1 VAHAPRDARPAN
13 RVRHDLRLFNTLTRQ
28 VEPFVPL
35 HPPRVSFYMCGPTV
49 WNYAHVGNFRTFL
62 MGDVLRRYLAYAGYD
77 VLMIMNITDVDDR
90 IIRMAGEAGT
100 SIRAFTDRYTRAFFE
115 DRDFLRIRP
124 ADVYTRATDY
134 LPAMTALV
142 QQLLDRNV
150 AYRGDDG
157 SIYFGI
163 TRFPTYGR
171 LSRVDTR
178 ELKPGARVRSDEYAK
193 DAVQDFALWKAAS
206 PADEAVG
213 AAWNANFGRGRPG
226 WHLECSAMAL
236 TELRNRLGVETLDL
250 HAGGVDL
257 VFPHHEN
264 EIAQSEGAT
273 GQPFSRCWVHGEFL
287 TIGGTKM
294 SKRFGNTLTVRDL
307 REEGVHPAAFR
318 TLVFS
323 THYRQSL
330 NYNDEAL
337 QAATEGMRRLGAFR
351 ARLVEVVGGGAPGQ
365 GPNEAAVLDRQFR
378 DAMDDDL
385 GTPKA
390 MGAIFTFVR
399 DANRALDA
407 GAWDAPTAAAAL
419 GVFDRVLD
427 VLDVLPGDARVADD
441 LAAWVE
447 ERLAARQ
454 AARKARDF
462 ATADAIRAEL
472 TGRGIELEDTP
483 HGTRW
488 KQR

>member
-1 VAHAPRDARPAN
+1 MSDG
-13 RVRHDLRLFNTLTRQ
+13 LRLHNTLTRRI
-28 VEPFVPL
+28 EPFLPL
-35 HPPRVSFYMCGPTV
+35 HPPRVTFYMCGPTV

-62 MGDVLRRYLAYAGYD
+62 LGDVLRRYLAYAGFD

-100 SIRAFTDRYTRAFFE
+100 TIRAFTDRFTAAFFE

-124 ADVYTRATDY
+124 ADVYTRATDFI
-134 LPAMTALV
+134 PAMTRLV
-142 QQLLDRNV
+142 ETLLARGV

-157 SIYFGI
+157 SVYFAI
-163 TRFPTYGR
+163 ARFPTYGR
-171 LSRVDTR
+171 LSQLDTR
-178 ELKPGARVRSDEYAK
+178 ELKAGARVQSDEYAK
-193 DAVQDFALWKAAS
+193 EDVQDFALWKAVA
-206 PADEAVG
+206 PADEAAG
-213 AAWNANFGRGRPG
+213 AAWDAPFGRGRPG

-236 TELRNRLGVETLDL
+236 SEIRERFGVETLDL

-287 TIGGTKM
+287 TMAGTKM

-318 TLVFS
+318 MLALS
-323 THYRQSL
+323 THYRQTL

-351 ARLVEVVGGGAPGQ
+351 SRLAESAAGAGPGTLPGDADTLQ
-365 GPNEAAVLDRQFR
+365 RQFR
-378 DAMDDDL
+378 EAMDEDL

-390 MGAIFTFVR
+390 LGAIFTFVR
-399 DANRALDA
+399 DANRALDR
-407 GAWDAPTAAAAL
+407 GEWDAASAAAAL
-419 GVFDRVLD
+419 STFDAVLD
-427 VLDVLPGDARVADD
+427 VLDVLPGDAVVADD

-447 ERLAARQ
+447 ERIAARQ

-462 ATADAIRAEL
+462 ALADAIRKEIAD
-472 TGRGIELEDTP
+472 RGIELEDTP
-483 HGTRW
+483 GGTRW
-488 KQR
+488 KRRS

>member
-1 VAHAPRDARPAN
+1 MPTASPRIY
-13 RVRHDLRLFNTLTRQ
+13 NTLTRQ

-35 HPPRVSFYMCGPTV
+35 HPPRVTFYMCGPTV

-62 MGDVLRRYLAYAGYD
+62 LGDVLRRYLAYAGHD
-77 VLMIMNITDVDDR
+77 VCMIMNITDVDDR

-100 SIRAFTDRYTRAFFE
+100 TIRAFTDRYTQAFFE

-124 ADVYTRATDY
+124 ADLYTRATDY
-134 LPAMTALV
+134 LPAMIALV
-142 QQLLDRNV
+142 ARLLERGV

-157 SIYFGI
+157 SIYFSI
-163 TRFPTYGR
+163 SRFPAYGR

-178 ELKPGARVRSDEYAK
+178 ELKPGARVQSDEYAK
-193 DAVQDFALWKAAS
+193 EDVQDFALWKAAS
-206 PADEAVG
+206 AADEAVG
-213 AAWNANFGRGRPG
+213 AAWDAPFGRGRPG

-236 TELRNRLGVETLDL
+236 TEIRERFGVETLDL

-287 TIGGTKM
+287 TIAGTKM
-294 SKRFGNTLTVRDL
+294 SKRFGNILTARDL
-307 REEGVHPAAFR
+307 KEEGVHPAAFR
-318 TLVFS
+318 MLAFS

-351 ARLVEVVGGGAPGQ
+351 ERLAAAAGAAPPGR
-365 GPNEAAVLDRQFR
+365 PPAEADVLDREFR
-378 DAMDDDL
+378 EAMDDDL

-390 MGAIFTFVR
+390 LGVSFTFVR
-399 DANRALDA
+399 DANRALDRS
-407 GAWDAPTAAAAL
+407 AWDASAAAAAL
-419 GVFDRVLD
+419 ATFDALMD
-427 VLDVLPGDARVADD
+427 VLDVLPGADAVADD
-441 LAAWVE
+441 LSAWVV
-447 ERLAARQ
+447 ERIAARQ

-462 ATADAIRAEL
+462 AQADAIRREI
-472 TGRGIELEDTP
+472 TERGIELEDTP
-483 HGTRW
+483 QGTRW
-488 KQR
+488 KRK

>member
-1 VAHAPRDARPAN
+1 MSRG
-13 RVRHDLRLFNTLTRQ
+13 LRLHNTLTRQ

-35 HPPRVSFYMCGPTV
+35 HPPRVTFYMCGPTV

-62 MGDVLRRYLAYAGYD
+62 LGDVLRRYLAYAGYD
-77 VLMIMNITDVDDR
+77 VCMIMNITDVDDR
-90 IIRMAGEAGT
+90 IIRMAGDVGT
-100 SIRAFTDRYTRAFFE
+100 TVRAFTDRYTAAFFE

-134 LPAMTALV
+134 IPAMAALV
-142 QQLLDRNV
+142 ATLLERGV

-157 SIYFGI
+157 SVYFAIG
-163 TRFPTYGR
+163 RFPTYGR

-178 ELKPGARVRSDEYAK
+178 ELKAGARVQSDEYAK
-193 DAVQDFALWKAAS
+193 EDVQDFALWKAAS
-206 PADEAVG
+206 PADEAAA
-213 AAWNANFGRGRPG
+213 AAWDAPFGRGRPG

-236 TELRNRLGVETLDL
+236 TEIRERFGVETLDL
-250 HAGGVDL
+250 HAGGKDL

-273 GQPFSRCWVHGEFL
+273 GAAFARCWVHGEFL
-287 TIGGTKM
+287 TIAGTKM

-318 TLVFS
+318 MLVFS
-323 THYRQSL
+323 THYRQSV

-351 ARLVEVVGGGAPGQ
+351 VRLTEAAAGAAAGGAP
-365 GPNEAAVLDRQFR
+365 PEAETLRQEFR
-378 DAMDDDL
+378 TAMDDDL

-390 MGAIFTFVR
+390 LAAVFNFVR
-399 DANRALDA
+399 DANRALDR
-407 GAWDAPTAAAAL
+407 GAWDAAATAAARAA
-419 GVFDRVLD
+419 FDAVTD
-427 VLDVLPGDARVADD
+427 VLDVLPGAETVADD

-447 ERLAARQ
+447 EQIAARQ
-454 AARKARDF
+454 EARKARDF
-462 ATADAIRAEL
+462 ARADAIRRDL
-472 TGRGIELEDTP
+472 TERGIELEDTP
-483 HGTRW
+483 QGTRW
-488 KQR
+488 KQRS

>member
-1 VAHAPRDARPAN
+1 MKPA
-13 RVRHDLRLFNTLTRQ
+13 LRLYNTLTRR
-28 VEPFVPL
+28 VERFSPL
-35 HPPRVSFYMCGPTV
+35 DPPRVTFYMCGPTV

-62 MGDVLRRYLAYAGYD
+62 LGDVLRRYLAYAGFD
-77 VLMIMNITDVDDR
+77 VCMIMNITDVDDR

-100 SIRAFTDRYTRAFFE
+100 TIRAFTDRYTQAFFE
-115 DRDFLRIRP
+115 DRDYLRIRP

-134 LPAMTALV
+134 LPAMVALV
-142 QQLLDRNV
+142 ARLLERGV

-157 SIYFGI
+157 SIYFAI
-163 TRFPTYGR
+163 NRFPTYGR

-178 ELKPGARVRSDEYAK
+178 ELKAGARVQSDEYAK
-193 DAVQDFALWKAAS
+193 EDVQDFALWKAAS
-206 PADEAVG
+206 AADEAAG
-213 AAWNANFGRGRPG
+213 AAWDAPFGRGRPG

-236 TELRNRLGVETLDL
+236 AEIRERFGVETLDL

-257 VFPHHEN
+257 TFPHHEN

-273 GQPFSRCWVHGEFL
+273 GRPFSRCWVHGEFL
-287 TIGGTKM
+287 TMAGTKM

-318 TLVFS
+318 MLAYS

-337 QAATEGMRRLGAFR
+337 QGATEGMRRLGAFR
-351 ARLVEVVGGGAPGQ
+351 QRLAEVAGGMAPA
-365 GPNEAAVLDRQFR
+365 GPPPEAAALERSFR
-378 DAMDDDL
+378 EAMDEDL

-390 MGAIFTFVR
+390 LGALFTFVR
-399 DANRALDA
+399 DANRALD
-407 GAWDAPTAAAAL
+407 GSAWDAAAAAAAL
-419 GVFDRVLD
+419 RAFDAIID
-427 VLDVLPGDARVADD
+427 VLDVLPGEERVEDD

-447 ERLAARQ
+447 ERIAARQ

-462 ATADAIRAEL
+462 ARADAIRQEITA
-472 TGRGIELEDTP
+472 RGIELEDTP
-483 HGTRW
+483 QGTRW
-488 KQR
+488 KRSQS

>member
-1 VAHAPRDARPAN
+1 VSA
-13 RVRHDLRLFNTLTRQ
+13 LRLYNTLTRR

-35 HPPRVSFYMCGPTV
+35 HPPRVVFYMCGPTV

-62 MGDVLRRYLAYAGYD
+62 LGDVLRRYLAHSGLT
-77 VLMIMNITDVDDR
+77 VHLIMNITDVDDR
-90 IIRMAGEAGT
+90 IIRMAGEHGT
-100 SIRAFTDRYTRAFFE
+100 TIRLFTDRFTQAFFE

-134 LPAMTALV
+134 IPSMVALV
-142 QQLLDRNV
+142 STLLDRGV

-157 SIYFGI
+157 SIYFAI
-163 TRFPTYGR
+163 RRFPTYGR

-178 ELKPGARVRSDEYAK
+178 ELKAGARVQSDEYAK
-193 DAVQDFALWKAAS
+193 DDVQDFALWKAATA
-206 PADEAVG
+206 ADEAAG
-213 AAWNANFGRGRPG
+213 AAWDAPFGRGRPG

-236 TELRNRLGVETLDL
+236 AEIRERFGVETLDL

-257 VFPHHEN
+257 AFPHHEN

-287 TIGGTKM
+287 TMAGTKM

-318 TLVFS
+318 MLAYS

-330 NYNDEAL
+330 NYNDAAL

-351 ARLVEVVGGGAPGQ
+351 ARLAGAAAGAAPG
-365 GPNEAAVLDRQFR
+365 GEPPEAAALDQAFR

-390 MGAIFTFVR
+390 LGAVFTFVR
-399 DANRALDA
+399 DANRALDRS
-407 GAWDAPTAAAAL
+407 AWDAGAAAAAL
-419 GVFDRVLD
+419 ATFDGLMD
-427 VLDVLPGDARVADD
+427 VLDVLPGEDTVEDD
-441 LAAWVE
+441 VAAWVE
-447 ERLAARQ
+447 ERIAARQ

-462 ATADAIRAEL
+462 ALADAIRQEL
-472 TGRGIELEDTP
+472 AGRGIELEDTP
-483 HGTRW
+483 QGTRW
-488 KQR
+488 TRR

>member
-1 VAHAPRDARPAN
+1 MSDG
-13 RVRHDLRLFNTLTRQ
+13 LRLHNTLTRQ
-28 VEPFVPL
+28 IEPFAPL
-35 HPPRVSFYMCGPTV
+35 HPPRVTFYMCGPTV

-62 MGDVLRRYLAYAGYD
+62 LGDVLRRYLAYAGYD

-100 SIRAFTDRYTRAFFE
+100 TIRAFTDRFTAAFFE
-115 DRDFLRIRP
+115 DRDYLRIRP

-134 LPAMTALV
+134 IPSMTGLV
-142 QQLLDRNV
+142 TGLLDRGV

-157 SIYFGI
+157 SVYFAIG
-163 TRFPTYGR
+163 RFPTYGR
-171 LSRVDTR
+171 LSRLDTR
-178 ELKPGARVRSDEYAK
+178 ELKAGARVQSDEYAK
-193 DAVQDFALWKAAS
+193 EDVQDFALWKAAS
-206 PADEAVG
+206 PADEAAG
-213 AAWNANFGRGRPG
+213 AAWDAPFGRGRPG

-236 TELRNRLGVETLDL
+236 AEIRERFGVETLDL

-287 TIGGTKM
+287 TIAGTKM

-318 TLVFS
+318 MLVFS

-337 QAATEGMRRLGAFR
+337 QAATEGVRRLGVFR
-351 ARLVEVVGGGAPGQ
+351 ARLADAAGPAPAEGLPPEVGALRQ
-365 GPNEAAVLDRQFR
+365 QFR
-378 DAMDDDL
+378 DAMNEDL

-390 MGAIFTFVR
+390 LGAVFTFVR
-399 DANRALDA
+399 DANRALDQ
-407 GAWDAPTAAAAL
+407 GAWDPATAAAAL
-419 GVFDRVLD
+419 AAFDAIVD
-427 VLDVLPGDARVADD
+427 VLDVLPGEVQVEDD

-447 ERLAARQ
+447 ERIAARQ

-462 ATADAIRAEL
+462 ARADAIRQEML
-472 TGRGIELEDTP
+472 DRGIELEDTP
-483 HGTRW
+483 QGTRW
-488 KQR
+488 KQKP

>member
-1 VAHAPRDARPAN
+1 MGDG
-13 RVRHDLRLFNTLTRQ
+13 LRLHNTLTRRI
-28 VEPFVPL
+28 ELFVPL
-35 HPPRVSFYMCGPTV
+35 HPPRVTFYMCGPTV

-62 MGDVLRRYLAYAGYD
+62 LGDVLRRYLAYTGAD

-100 SIRAFTDRYTRAFFE
+100 TIRAFTDRFTAAFFE

-134 LPAMTALV
+134 LPAMTRLV
-142 QQLLDRNV
+142 GTLLERGV
-150 AYRGDDG
+150 AYRGEDG
-157 SIYFGI
+157 SVYFAIG
-163 TRFPTYGR
+163 RFPTYGR
-171 LSRVDTR
+171 LSQLDTR
-178 ELKPGARVRSDEYAK
+178 ELRAGARVQSDEYAK
-193 DAVQDFALWKAAS
+193 EDVQDFALWKAAS
-206 PADEAVG
+206 PADEAAG
-213 AAWNANFGRGRPG
+213 AAWDAPFGRGRPG

-236 TELRNRLGVETLDL
+236 SEIRERFGVETLDL

-287 TIGGTKM
+287 TIAGTKM

-318 TLVFS
+318 MLVFS

-330 NYNDEAL
+330 NYQDEAL
-337 QAATEGMRRLGAFR
+337 HAATEGMRRLGAFR
-351 ARLVEVVGGGAPGQ
+351 SRLVERAGHASPGEL
-365 GPNEAAVLDRQFR
+365 PAEAGVLLQQFR
-378 DAMDDDL
+378 EAMDDDL

-390 MGAIFTFVR
+390 LGVIFTFVR
-399 DANRALDA
+399 DANRALDQE
-407 GAWDAPTAAAAL
+407 AWDAATAAAAL
-419 GVFDRVLD
+419 AAFDAVAD
-427 VLDVLPGDARVADD
+427 VLDVLPGEEQVADA

-447 ERLAARQ
+447 ERIAARQ

-462 ATADAIRAEL
+462 ALADAIRKEIAD
-472 TGRGIELEDTP
+472 RGIELEDTP
-483 HGTRW
+483 QGTRW
-488 KQR
+488 KRRT